1 MSRYRVE
8 PCKVS
13 KTLNIYGPGGQI
25 LGKICGADDP
35 ETLRFVRFIEAHDE
49 IMEMLRNAASDMH
62 QVFSA
67 LSRSNIQDAF
77 ELTNEMD
84 ALVDRLEGEE
94 AQ

>member
-13 KTLNIYGPGGQI
+13 KTFNIYGSGGQV
-25 LGKICGADDP
+25 LGYIYKTDDP
-35 ETLRFVRFIEAHDE
+35 EILRFKRYIESYDE
-49 IMEMLRNAASDMH
+49 IMEMLGNAASDMH
-62 QVFSA
+62 RVFSA

-84 ALVDRLEGEE
+84 DLIERIKGEE
-94 AQ
+94 A